1 MSTWPHVA
9 CHKCTRPH
17 VACLYADTGK
27 SPHTPTG
34 GRGCLRDTC
43 GCEPHVSAH
52 SHVRVAVYTFVTFD
66 CMRTQP
72 HVANVRIHPHV
83 AVAVCGHS
91 HKCGHSHICTQP
103 HVSKCCTATCTQ
115 AQSTQPAAHTCT
127 QAHSSVH
134 SHRHKAHTLYHSH
147 KAHSQQH
154 PLTFFLF
161 LDLILT

>member
-103 HVSKCCTATCTQ
+103 HVSKC
-115 AQSTQPAAHTCT
+115 AQPH
-127 QAHSSVH
+127 VH
-134 SHRHKAHTLYHSH
+134 RH

-154 PLTFFLF
+154 THVHRHTAVCTATGTKHTPYT
-161 LDLILT
+161 TATKHTARNTH